1 MAYILFRYLHFIA
14 IIGLAGALII
24 ENSAI
29 SPTISGEDS
38 RNLAKVDAVYGVCAV
53 LVLFF
58 GLVLWLWVGKP
69 GEFYSQNPLF
79 VVKLGLFIIVAILSI
94 SPTIFLFKNRNSEA
108 RSVAVPRSV
117 IWAMRAEL
125 IVLLL
130 IPILAVLMARGIGLS
145 G

>member
-94 SPTIFLFKNRNSEA
+94 SPTIFLFKNRNLMLSLFKVSSKLKLVMILFFRGDQIA
-108 RSVAVPRSV
+108 
-117 IWAMRAEL
+117 I
-125 IVLLL
+125 IVKLFLNY
-130 IPILAVLMARGIGLS
+130 
-145 G
+145 